1 MKIYLQAAV
10 DGTSDELKI
19 YDKFDNL
26 KEFIDVTDL
35 TDVTDSVTNATASV
49 KSHSRLPYMRAKTT
63 ITVAA
68 HARQY
73 MVDTGRRKG
82 AALPGKN
89 FTIQAEL
96 SGSGSELR
104 SFTYV
109 GRMMDLHALIKA
121 EAKVDLVLY
130 GSTGA
135 RYSDIPAASE

>member
-1 MKIYLQAAV
+1 MKIYLQEAV
-10 DGTSDELKI
+10 AGTSDELKI

-26 KEFIDVTDL
+26 KQFIDVSGL
-35 TDVTDSVTNATASV
+35 TDVTDSVTNSTTSV
-49 KSHSRLPYMRAKTT
+49 KSHSRLPYMRAKTS
-63 ITVAA
+63 ITVSA
-68 HARQY
+68 HDRQF

-89 FTIQAEL
+89 FTLQATL
-96 SGSGSELR
+96 TGSGEELR

-121 EAKVDLVLY
+121 EAKEDLVLY

-135 RYSDIPAASE
+135 RYSDIAKAEA

>member
-10 DGTSDELKI
+10 EGTSDELKI

-26 KEFIDVTDL
+26 KQFIDVSNL
-35 TDVTDSVTNATASV
+35 TDVTDTVTNATSSV
-49 KSHSRLPYMRAKTT
+49 KSHSRLPYMRAKTS
-63 ITVAA
+63 ITVSA
-68 HARQY
+68 HDRQF

-89 FTIQAEL
+89 FTLQATL
-96 SGSGSELR
+96 TGSGEELR

-109 GRMMDLHALIKA
+109 GRMMDLHALLKA
-121 EAKVDLVLY
+121 EALEDLVLY

-135 RYSDIPAASE
+135 RYSDIPKAGD